1 MPGTANKVT
10 VGGVERLK
18 FFEQLDA
25 PGTTSP
31 FVRFTGRVTVQM
43 AGTATNIVAVVERAS
58 QDPGSG
64 NEDWAPAE
72 PEPISGNLSAGIPP
86 RVYTEPVDGWWRI
99 RVTTLT
105 GGHVRISMV
114 GDDI

>member
-18 FFEQLDA
+18 FFQQLDA
-25 PGTTSP
+25 PGTTEP
-31 FVRFTGRVTVQM
+31 HIRFTGRVNVQL

-72 PEPISGNLSAGIPP
+72 ASNFSGDLSAGMAP
-86 RVYTEPVDGWWRI
+86 RVYIEPVDGWWRV

-105 GGHVRISMV
+105 GGYARISMV